1 LSLKN
6 PKDRV
11 NSRGNLEVRDVLDS
25 LSDHSPGGG
34 DRRRRRVIVSVL
46 VICAVLAALVAA
58 NYWSNSGR
66 IYQGVSVGSIPV
78 GGKTPEEARQ
88 IVEENTEGAL
98 KQIELIGPEELTLSA
113 DRLAVNFDVWAS
125 VDQAYAVGR
134 QGGILER
141 IDDRIEATWGT
152 VSVSPVV
159 DYKQDVAQAEVEKV
173 AAQLNK
179 KPEDAY
185 VSIQGSSA
193 EAVESREGYAVDV
206 AATMANVDR
215 AIKGMT
221 GEAEIVGGVLEP
233 GVLTPAAEAAAERAE
248 EAMSDE
254 PVVLTAEGE
263 EWKLS
268 PEEIGRT
275 VSFEPEGGGIR
286 VGTDRERLREVLSDM
301 FEDLT
306 VKPVE
311 AGYRVDGG
319 SVSVTQSRTGKKV
332 EEEKLLAEIEAGIFE
347 GKREYE
353 VSVVTDEP
361 KLTTEEAER
370 LKPTDLIGSYR
381 TNYTLSSD
389 QSEERVENLRIASN
403 AISGTFLAP
412 GEVFSA
418 NEILSPLEYN
428 ETKVIIL
435 GKEEKADGGGLCQV
449 SSTLYMAATYAGL
462 EIVERHPHHAQL
474 PYIRPGLDAT
484 VWFGSLDMK
493 FKNDTDGYLLIRE
506 YVAEDG
512 FIYAEIW
519 GRPTGKE
526 VEMDSEPE
534 YVGPDYSEWVTY
546 QKVKENG
553 KVVFDDVL
561 RKDTYK
567 PLVDEKGKTIRP
579 DSEEVIIAPV
589 NP

>member
-1 LSLKN
+1 
-6 PKDRV
+6 
-11 NSRGNLEVRDVLDS
+11 
-25 LSDHSPGGG
+25 
-34 DRRRRRVIVSVL
+34 
-46 VICAVLAALVAA
+46 
-58 NYWSNSGR
+58 
-66 IYQGVSVGSIPV
+66 
-78 GGKTPEEARQ
+78 
-88 IVEENTEGAL
+88 
-98 KQIELIGPEELTLSA
+98 
-113 DRLAVNFDVWAS
+113 
-125 VDQAYAVGR
+125 
-134 QGGILER
+134 
-141 IDDRIEATWGT
+141 
-152 VSVSPVV
+152 
-159 DYKQDVAQAEVEKV
+159 
-173 AAQLNK
+173 
-179 KPEDAY
+179 
-185 VSIQGSSA
+185 
-193 EAVESREGYAVDV
+193 
-206 AATMANVDR
+206 
-215 AIKGMT
+215 
-221 GEAEIVGGVLEP
+221 
-233 GVLTPAAEAAAERAE
+233 
-248 EAMSDE
+248 
-254 PVVLTAEGE
+254 
-263 EWKLS
+263 
-268 PEEIGRT
+268 
-275 VSFEPEGGGIR
+275 
-286 VGTDRERLREVLSDM
+286 
-301 FEDLT
+301 
-306 VKPVE
+306 
-311 AGYRVDGG
+311 
-319 SVSVTQSRTGKKV
+319 
-332 EEEKLLAEIEAGIFE
+332 
-347 GKREYE
+347 
-353 VSVVTDEP
+353 
-361 KLTTEEAER
+361 
-370 LKPTDLIGSYR
+370 
-381 TNYTLSSD
+381 
-389 QSEERVENLRIASN
+389 VENLRIASN